1 MAVRDIVGLARQ
13 GSKTDPAKKRKDRP
27 LGKSEENPSLGD
39 AMRGGGG
46 SRGGGGKCV
55 GCNNPQGVTGGSHRA
70 EKMDKGLPLF
80 DKKNGE

>member
-1 MAVRDIVGLARQ
+1 MAVIDIVGLAKE

-46 SRGGGGKCV
+46 KCI
-55 GCNNPQGVTGGSHRA
+55 GCNNPQGVTGGSGNHRA
-70 EKMDKGLPLF
+70 EKMDKGLPLPQI
-80 DKKNGE
+80 KNGE